1 MLPDRVPSVPHSKS
15 TSECY
20 IEFYPAIP
28 ALSRGE
34 AFAQPELQ
42 PMPLNTPYKAH

>member
-1 MLPDRVPSVPHSKS
+1 MLPDRVPSVPHGKPA
-15 TSECY
+15 SECY
-20 IEFYPAIP
+20 IEFYPATP

-42 PMPLNTPYKAH
+42 PMTLNTTYKAH